1 MCPHDCFTHRR
12 WNFPFFFCPCRIAAN
27 SLCHSR
33 RFCQS
38 VVFGCLLLFQF
49 SGLIKIDCKQHIQ
62 SLTRVSDSLVEGAI
76 KEWSPASDTMGLDG
90 SSKDNW
96 CYAWGSWRFPGEVW
110 IWAGLGSSWCLD
122 SLEAQACRPCKTG
135 QFFTTWNI
143 LGRVRVPLK
152 NQALPLDTG
161 KGVLK

>member
-1 MCPHDCFTHRR
+1 MCPNDCFTHRR

-76 KEWSPASDTMGLDG
+76 KEWSLPPTRWVLMDLLKTTGVMPGDLEDFLGKSGYETWTGFELVFWFSRGSGLSTLRNRAVFHNLEYFGEGEGATKESGPASRHREG
-90 SSKDNW
+90 
-96 CYAWGSWRFPGEVW
+96 CP
-110 IWAGLGSSWCLD
+110 
-122 SLEAQACRPCKTG
+122 
-135 QFFTTWNI
+135 
-143 LGRVRVPLK
+143 
-152 NQALPLDTG
+152 
-161 KGVLK
+161 